1 MKRLGLLS
9 LLLFS
14 SLLSAAERVALVI
27 GNNDYS
33 ELSESRQLTSAVN
46 DAKDVAAA
54 LKALGYTVISGDA
67 IANADRNTIITA
79 TETFASKAKNA
90 DAAVFYF
97 SGHGIQ
103 VGEDNFL
110 MPSDTPRLTGYSV
123 LKNRSI
129 HLREVVMVALEE
141 AQVKTKVIILDCC
154 RENPFTAQLD
164 QALGQIGKSLRT
176 KGGLGEISGYGPGFF
191 LAFATSPGTI
201 ADDGNGKR
209 NSPFTDALLTHLK
222 TSAGDDITPL
232 FRRVKAT
239 VRDHSGADQV
249 PWTNDSLLES
259 FAFGRQRTPAEGAP
273 STPPPSQPPSASV
286 PASAPVK
293 PLAPTPSGDLKG
305 WEMLFHEGT
314 EYVTATS
321 ISKFYRFPSLE
332 HHKDHIAFI
341 SPVLI
346 MLGTAG
352 SRDFRLNNIK
362 MVLCHPVLHLDQS
375 FYISRLDLCKIID
388 PVLRP
393 SKILKSTGFDTV
405 ILDPAIIESKPGT
418 SAPEGPEAD
427 YPLKLARA
435 LRTNLEKRG
444 LKVVLTREDS
454 TPLPVE
460 ARSLQA
466 NSTPGSI
473 YLHLQL
479 KNGTKGVRGIE
490 SIALAPEG
498 APASNFP
505 DQPEEVG
512 AFPGNKRDSE
522 NIALATALQ
531 ASAVANLRLTD
542 GGVHQGRLEELRA
555 LEQPGASFVAGYL
568 THPSDVALIKT
579 DKFHKDLAQ
588 ALGDAI
594 ESFRRAVGK
603 KEKP

>member
-1 MKRLGLLS
+1 MKRLGFLS

-14 SLLSAAERVALVI
+14 PLLSAAERVALVI

-54 LKALGYTVISGDA
+54 LKALGYTVVSGDA

-79 TETFASKAKNA
+79 TETFASRAKNA

-154 RENPFTAQLD
+154 RDNPFTAQLD

-239 VRDHSGADQV
+239 VRDHSGVDQV

-259 FAFGRQRTPAEGAP
+259 FAFGKQ
-273 STPPPSQPPSASV
+273 
-286 PASAPVK
+286 
-293 PLAPTPSGDLKG
+293 
-305 WEMLFHEGT
+305 
-314 EYVTATS
+314 
-321 ISKFYRFPSLE
+321 
-332 HHKDHIAFI
+332 
-341 SPVLI
+341 
-346 MLGTAG
+346 
-352 SRDFRLNNIK
+352 
-362 MVLCHPVLHLDQS
+362 
-375 FYISRLDLCKIID
+375 
-388 PVLRP
+388 
-393 SKILKSTGFDTV
+393 
-405 ILDPAIIESKPGT
+405 
-418 SAPEGPEAD
+418 
-427 YPLKLARA
+427 
-435 LRTNLEKRG
+435 
-444 LKVVLTREDS
+444 
-454 TPLPVE
+454 
-460 ARSLQA
+460 
-466 NSTPGSI
+466 
-473 YLHLQL
+473 
-479 KNGTKGVRGIE
+479 
-490 SIALAPEG
+490 
-498 APASNFP
+498 
-505 DQPEEVG
+505 
-512 AFPGNKRDSE
+512 
-522 NIALATALQ
+522 
-531 ASAVANLRLTD
+531 
-542 GGVHQGRLEELRA
+542 
-555 LEQPGASFVAGYL
+555 
-568 THPSDVALIKT
+568 
-579 DKFHKDLAQ
+579 
-588 ALGDAI
+588 
-594 ESFRRAVGK
+594 
-603 KEKP
+603 

>member
-27 GNNDYS
+27 GNNDYA

-79 TETFASKAKNA
+79 TETFASKSKNA

-259 FAFGRQRTPAEGAP
+259 FAFGKQQTPAEGAP
-273 STPPPSQPPSASV
+273 PTPPTPPPAPATAA
-286 PASAPVK
+286 ASAPK
-293 PLAPTPSGDLKG
+293 TAGDLQG
-305 WEMLFHEGT
+305 WEMLHHEDRD
-314 EYVTATS
+314 YVAATS
-321 ISKFYRFPSLE
+321 ISKFYRFTSLE
-332 HHKDHIAFI
+332 FSKSRIKFT
-341 SPVLI
+341 SPVLV
-346 MLGTAG
+346 MNGTPG
-352 SRDFRLNNIK
+352 SRDFFINNMK
-362 MVLCHPVLHLDQS
+362 MVLNYPVLQLNQS
-375 FYISRLDLCKIID
+375 IYISRLDLCKIID

-393 SKILKSTGFDTV
+393 SYIGQHTGFDTV
-405 ILDPAIIESKPGT
+405 ILDPAILESKPGT
-418 SAPEGPEAD
+418 TAPQRPEAD

-435 LRTNLEKRG
+435 MRTDLEKRG
-444 LKVVLTREDS
+444 LKVVLTREDN
-454 TPLPVE
+454 TPLSVE

-466 NSTPGSI
+466 NSTPRSI
-473 YLHLQL
+473 YLHLQF

-490 SIALAPEG
+490 SIALAPQG
-498 APASNFP
+498 APGPNFP
-505 DQPEEVG
+505 DQPEELG

-531 ASAVANLRLTD
+531 ASAVHNLRLTD
-542 GGVHQGRLEELRA
+542 GGVHQARLEELRA
-555 LEQPGASFVAGYL
+555 LEQPGVSFVAGYL
-568 THPSDVALIKT
+568 THPSDVALLKT
-579 DKFHKDLAQ
+579 DKFHKDMAQ
-588 ALGDAI
+588 ALGRAI
-594 ESFRRAVGK
+594 ENFRRAVGK
-603 KEKP
+603 KQEP